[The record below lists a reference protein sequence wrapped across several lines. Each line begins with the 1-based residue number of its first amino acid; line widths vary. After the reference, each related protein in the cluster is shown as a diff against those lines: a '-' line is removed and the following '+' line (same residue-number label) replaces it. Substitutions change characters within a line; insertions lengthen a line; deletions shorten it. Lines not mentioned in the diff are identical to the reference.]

1 MAQKLHGVSAK
12 GSDRVR
18 DLIDLQLIMANDI
31 IDLSEVRRICERLF
45 IYRKCQPWPT
55 IITKGE
61 LWEELYNSQRGE
73 LDVLPSVDE
82 AIAWANELIEKID
95 SAG

>member
-1 MAQKLHGVSAK
+1 
-12 GSDRVR
+12 
-18 DLIDLQLIMANDI
+18 MANDI

-45 IYRKCQPWPT
+45 TYRKCQPWPT

-73 LDVLPSVDE
+73 LDVLSSVDE
-82 AIAWANELIEKID
+82 AIAWANELIERID
-95 SAG
+95 KA